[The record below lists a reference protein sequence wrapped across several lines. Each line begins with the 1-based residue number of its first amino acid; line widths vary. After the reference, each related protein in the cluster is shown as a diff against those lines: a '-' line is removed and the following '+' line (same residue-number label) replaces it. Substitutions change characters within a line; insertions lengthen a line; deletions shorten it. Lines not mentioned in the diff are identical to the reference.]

1 MITVDMKQAKK
12 LEKLLGQVRDKSIP
26 YAQRNAIND
35 TAFEAR
41 KQSVSGVRSEFVNRN
56 TWTAKSIRVD
66 RARTPRDSAVLGS
79 TEDYMAKQ
87 EFGGKGKAYVPAP
100 AAAGESNSARVRRRP
115 VRQANWINRI
125 QVAKRRYQDL
135 KGRGMTQAQANII
148 ALSEAKAKGL
158 KHVIMHKGRGRL
170 GLYQVMGTK
179 RKPRSRLLYSLR
191 SGAVTI
197 KPKPWLI
204 PTALHVQEKMAPTF
218 YFARLRQE
226 LRRAMR

>member
-1 MITVDMKQAKK
+1 MITVDMAQAKK
-12 LEKLLGQVRDKSIP
+12 LEKILGQVRDKSVP
-26 YAQRNAIND
+26 FAQRNALND
-35 TAFEAR
+35 TAFEGR
-41 KQSVSGVRSEFVNRN
+41 KQSVAGVRSDFVNRN
-56 TWTAKSIRVD
+56 TWTERSIRVE

-79 TEDYMAKQ
+79 TEGYMAKQ

-100 AAAGESNSARVRRRP
+100 AAAGESNTSRVRRRP
-115 VRQANWINRI
+115 VRQTNWINRI
-125 QVAKRRYQDL
+125 KVAKKRY
-135 KGRGMTQAQANII
+135 GGAASQAQANVI
-148 ALSEAKAKGL
+148 ALSEAKARGF

-204 PTALHVQEKMAPTF
+204 PVALQVQQKSAPSF

-226 LRRAMR
+226 LSRAMR

>member
-1 MITVDMKQAKK
+1 MITVDMAQAKK
-12 LEKLLGQVRDKSIP
+12 LEKILGQVRDRSVP
-26 YAQRNAIND
+26 FAQRNALND

-41 KQSVSGVRSEFVNRN
+41 KQSVAGVRSDFVNRN
-56 TWTAKSIRVD
+56 TWTERSIRVE
-66 RARTPRDSAVLGS
+66 RARTHRDSAVLGS
-79 TEDYMAKQ
+79 TEGYMAKQ
-87 EFGGKGKAYVPAP
+87 EFGGKGKAYVPTP
-100 AAAGESNSARVRRRP
+100 AAAGESNTARVRRRP
-115 VRQANWINRI
+115 VRQTNWINRI
-125 QVAKRRYQDL
+125 KVAKRRYQGL

-148 ALSEAKAKGL
+148 ALSDAKARGI

-191 SGAVTI
+191 PGAVTI

-204 PTALHVQEKMAPTF
+204 PVALQVQQKLGPNF
-218 YFARLRQE
+218 YFSRLRQE

>member
-1 MITVDMKQAKK
+1 MITVDMTQAKK
-12 LEKLLGQVRDKSIP
+12 LEKILGQVRDKSVP
-26 YAQRNAIND
+26 YAQRNALND

-41 KQSVSGVRSEFVNRN
+41 KQSVAGVRSDFVNRN
-56 TWTAKSIRVD
+56 TWTARSIRVD

-79 TEDYMAKQ
+79 TEEYMAKQ
-87 EFGGKGKAYVPAP
+87 EFGGKGKAYVPSPNAS
-100 AAAGESNSARVRRRP
+100 GESSHARVRRRP
-115 VRQANWINRI
+115 VRQTNWINRI
-125 QVAKRRYQDL
+125 KVAKQRY
-135 KGRGMTQAQANII
+135 GGEANQAQANIV
-148 ALSEAKAKGL
+148 ALSEAKSHGIR
-158 KHVIMHKGRGRL
+158 HVIMHKGRGRL

-204 PTALHVQEKMAPTF
+204 PTALQVQQKTAPTF

-226 LRRAMR
+226 LARATR